1 MSDQTLGDE
10 VAHAI
15 ALVRGRDATDHDKRS
30 AIVAP
35 ANVLEDRRQLL
46 KSSLFTEDESALF
59 HIANRFDLRH
69 RNDKQHT
76 DNDPAFRDWVFR
88 WYLATIELTDRILA
102 RDSADQQVAAPA
114 TP

>member
-69 RNDKQHT
+69 RN
-76 DNDPAFRDWVFR
+76 VFW

>member
-59 HIANRFDLRH
+59 HTANRFDLRH
-69 RNDKQHT
+69 RN
-76 DNDPAFRDWVFR
+76 VFW